1 MIRGPALA
9 VLIPS
14 RWRTDF
20 EDMRGTMTT
29 EPPSPQSAA
38 PPGWYPDPTAPGQ
51 LRYWD
56 GYAWGNGAPAAPP
69 PAAAASS
76 TSTSTKAIIGFVLSL
91 ASWAVCPVIAA
102 IPALIMARL
111 SAREIAA
118 AQGRLTGDG
127 FNLAT
132 RIIAW
137 VNIGFTLLAAIV
149 IAILIAFGAIFT
161 ASVVSD
167 LDPTIN
173 ERTGL
178 ADGRY
183 VIDPS
188 TRVNLN
194 SVCSYGGAAFTL
206 DGDELPFTSVYG
218 KGPLQCPDLVQ
229 VSAVEIEVTDGV
241 ATIVDVR

>member
-1 MIRGPALA
+1 
-9 VLIPS
+9 
-14 RWRTDF
+14 
-20 EDMRGTMTT
+20 MRGIMTT

-38 PPGWYPDPTAPGQ
+38 PPGWYPDPTTPGQ

-56 GYAWGNGAPAAPP
+56 GYSWGAGAPADPP
-69 PAAAASS
+69 PAAAVSSTSTS

-91 ASWAVCPVIAA
+91 ASWVFCPIIAA

-111 SAREIAA
+111 STREIAA
-118 AQGRLTGDG
+118 SQGRLTGDG

-178 ADGRY
+178 ADGKY

-194 SVCSYGGAAFTL
+194 SVCSYGGATFTL

-218 KGPLQCPDLVQ
+218 QGPLQCPDLIQ
-229 VSAVEIEVTDGV
+229 VSAVEIEVLDGV
-241 ATIVDVR
+241 ATIVAVR